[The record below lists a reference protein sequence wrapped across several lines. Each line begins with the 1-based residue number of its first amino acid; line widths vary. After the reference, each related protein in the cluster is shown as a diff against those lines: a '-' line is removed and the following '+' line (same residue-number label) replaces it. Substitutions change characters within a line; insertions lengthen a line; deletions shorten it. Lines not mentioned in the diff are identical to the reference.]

1 MISTCQQTTQGNT
14 MTTIEVLK
22 LARLAL
28 EHTATHDEHENYPME
43 ELAMYALDVLL
54 EQLEATA

>member
-1 MISTCQQTTQGNT
+1 
-14 MTTIEVLK
+14 MTIIEVLK

-28 EHTATHDEHENYPME
+28 EHTATHDEHKNYPTE
-43 ELAMYALDVLL
+43 EAAMYAIDVLL

>member
-1 MISTCQQTTQGNT
+1 